1 MKANDTEIRKF
12 LEGSKQ
18 FMVPLFQRT
27 YSWEKENIKRLWDD
41 LIETKNEKHTS
52 HFFGSFVTMPISTPA
67 SGVSKYVII
76 DGQQRLVT
84 MFIFLS
90 TLRNRIIDIEP
101 NYDRRDEINDLY
113 LINKY
118 HPEDKYKLVP
128 TQADREIFSEII
140 DKPNPNL
147 NSDHLIINTYK
158 FFKDRLSSISE
169 LDELL
174 ALKDTIL
181 LRFSI
186 VDICLDEGDDPYLI
200 FESLNATGTPLTQA
214 DLIRNYLFMRIT
226 QEKQEDVYKN
236 IWFPMQ
242 QKLGENLEDFFRHY
256 LAMDGNIPNFN
267 KIYSTFKETA
277 DKKAKNDDEIIS
289 LMKELLRFSEYYYK
303 FLHPDGEANAQLK
316 EYLQKINILEVT
328 TSYPLLLRLYDDY
341 INSKLSLDDSIECL
355 KIIETFIVRR
365 AVCGIPTN
373 VLNKY
378 FPTIYNSLKEEE
390 IVQSLRDRLKSGTG
404 SRRMP
409 DDEEFKQCLIE
420 RNLYDSPKIL
430 RYILEEIEKYDNK
443 EVVNFKELQI
453 EHIMPQTLS
462 DEWKEMLGENWELIH
477 KKYVDILG
485 NLTLT
490 GYNQEYSNKSFI
502 KKRDMKKG
510 FRESGLRINRDLSML
525 DEWTEDQIKKRSEK
539 LAEVALNIWKI

>member
-27 YSWEKENIKRLWDD
+27 YSWKKENIKRLWDD
-41 LIETKNEKHTS
+41 LVETKNEKHTP

-84 MFIFLS
+84 IFIFLS
-90 TLRNRIIDIEP
+90 TLRNRIINIDP
-101 NYDRRDEINDLY
+101 DYDRRDEINDLY

-128 TQADREIFSEII
+128 TQTDREIFFEII
-140 DKPNPNL
+140 DKTNPNL
-147 NSDHLIINTYK
+147 ENDHLIINTYK
-158 FFKDRLSSISE
+158 FFKDKLSEIDE

-186 VDICLDEGDDPYLI
+186 VDICLDEDDDPYLI

-214 DLIRNYLFMRIT
+214 DLIRNYLFMKIG
-226 QEKQEDVYKN
+226 QEKQENVYKK

-242 QKLGENLEDFFRHY
+242 QKLGDYLEDFFRHY

-267 KIYSTFKETA
+267 KIYATFKETT
-277 DKKAKNDDEIIS
+277 DKKAKSDADVINI
-289 LMKELLRFSEYYYK
+289 MKNLLKFSNYYYK
-303 FLHPDGEANAQLK
+303 FLHPDEETNAKVK
-316 EYLQKINILEVT
+316 EYLKKIELLEVT

-341 INSKLSLDDSIECL
+341 MNRKLSADDLIECL

-378 FPTIYNSLKEEE
+378 FPTIYNSLNKENL
-390 IVQSLRDRLKSGTG
+390 VQSLRDKLKSGTG
-404 SRRMP
+404 SRKMP
-409 DDEEFKQCLIE
+409 DDEEFKQCLME
-420 RNLYDSPKIL
+420 RNLYGSKIL
-430 RYILEEIEKYDNK
+430 RYLLEEIEKYDNK

-453 EHIMPQTLS
+453 EHIMPQKLS
-462 DEWKEMLGENWELIH
+462 DEWKEMLGEKWELIH
-477 KKYVDILG
+477 KKYVDTLG

-490 GYNQEYSNKSFI
+490 GYNQEYSNKPFI
-502 KKRDMKKG
+502 EKRDMKKG
-510 FRESGLRINRDLSML
+510 FKDSGLKINRDLATL
-525 DEWTEDQIKKRSEK
+525 DKWTEDEIKKRAEK
-539 LAEVALNIWKI
+539 LSEIALKIWSV

>member
-1 MKANDTEIRKF
+1 
-12 LEGSKQ
+12 
-18 FMVPLFQRT
+18 
-27 YSWEKENIKRLWDD
+27 
-41 LIETKNEKHTS
+41 
-52 HFFGSFVTMPISTPA
+52 MPISTPA

-90 TLRNRIIDIEP
+90 TLRNRIIDIDP
-101 NYDRRDEINDLY
+101 NYDGRDEINDLY

-118 HPEDKYKLVP
+118 HPEDKYKLIP
-128 TQADREIFSEII
+128 TQADRKIFFEII
-140 DKPNPNL
+140 DKPNPSLDN
-147 NSDHLIINTYK
+147 DHLIINTYK
-158 FFKDRLSSISE
+158 FFKDKLSAIDE

-174 ALKDTIL
+174 TLKDAIL

-186 VDICLDEGDDPYLI
+186 VDICLDEDDDPYLI

-214 DLIRNYLFMRIT
+214 DLIRNYLFMRIA

-236 IWFPMQ
+236 IWFPIQ
-242 QKLGENLEDFFRHY
+242 QKLGEYLEDFFRHY

-267 KIYSTFKETA
+267 KIYATFKETT
-277 DKKAKNDDEIIS
+277 DKKAKHDDEIIS

-303 FLHPDGEANAQLK
+303 FLNPDEETNAQLK
-316 EYLQKINILEVT
+316 EYLQKIDVLEVT

-341 INSKLSLDDSIECL
+341 INRKLSLDDLIECL

-378 FPTIYNSLKEEE
+378 FPTIYNSLKEE
-390 IVQSLRDRLKSGTG
+390 IVQSLRDKLKSGTG

-409 DDEEFKQCLIE
+409 DNEEFKQCLIE
-420 RNLYDSPKIL
+420 RNLYGSPKIL

-453 EHIMPQTLS
+453 EHIMPQKLS
-462 DEWKEMLGENWELIH
+462 DEWKEMLGGNWELIH
-477 KKYVDILG
+477 KKYVDTLG

-502 KKRDMKKG
+502 EKRDMKKG
-510 FRESGLRINRDLSML
+510 FRESGLKINRYLAKL
-525 DEWTEDQIKKRSEK
+525 NEWTEDEIKKRAEK
-539 LAEVALNIWKI
+539 LSESALKIWGI